1 MPWEV
6 SGGELATWAAQHP
19 GVNADTDDVRLAIAC
34 ARGDAA
40 ALADFDA
47 RFTQAIEAA
56 VRRLGDDDFVQDVAQ
71 LVRQKLLLR
80 PDASSP
86 PRISE
91 YGGRGSLARF
101 VQAVAV
107 RTALTLKEQRR
118 RQLGV
123 EDSEDALLELPSRS
137 DDPELELVKLHYRAE
152 FKAAFA
158 AALDALEP
166 QVRAAFRQVYGDG
179 LTLAEVG
186 KLYGWSVPTA
196 SRRLAAAREALL
208 AGTRAHLAE
217 KLRLDARGV
226 DSVLRVIESRLS
238 IDALAQ
244 GQP

>member
-1 MPWEV
+1 MGWTV
-6 SGGELATWAAQHP
+6 TDDELERWANAHPDAT
-19 GVNADTDDVRLAIAC
+19 VADDDVRLAIAC
-34 ARGDAA
+34 ARGDEA
-40 ALADFDA
+40 ALSDFDA
-47 RFTQAIEAA
+47 RYRPVIEAA
-56 VRRLGDDDFVQDVAQ
+56 VRRLGDPDFVQDVAQ
-71 LVRQKLLLR
+71 LVRRRLLM
-80 PDASSP
+80 AEEGST
-86 PRISE
+86 PRIAE
-91 YGGRGSLARF
+91 YGGRGSLSRF

-107 RTALTLKEQRR
+107 RTALKARQQRQH
-118 RQLGV
+118 QLGLH
-123 EDSEDALLELPSRS
+123 DRGDALLELPAHG
-137 DDPELELVKLHYRAE
+137 DDPELELVKLRYRAE

-166 QVRAAFRQVYGDG
+166 SLRAAVRQVYGDG

-217 KLRLDARGV
+217 KLRLDPRGV

-244 GQP
+244 GHD